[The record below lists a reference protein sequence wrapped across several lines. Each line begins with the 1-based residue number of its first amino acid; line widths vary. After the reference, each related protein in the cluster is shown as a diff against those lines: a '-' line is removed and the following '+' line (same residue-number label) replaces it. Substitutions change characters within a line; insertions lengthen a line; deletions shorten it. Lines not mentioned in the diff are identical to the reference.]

1 MKTGNDILENG
12 SIPPISYNREM
23 VKAISKNFQTPQRNL
38 NRLDQHDTFG
48 NLGFK
53 DNTKRD
59 PDFNAHYEFIMRK
72 QPGRELKNG
81 SILNLKSNF
90 KIDKNSERDHIN
102 KIRNKVNHTQLDYSN
117 MYFTV

>member
-72 QPGRELKNG
+72 QPGRELKKG

-90 KIDKNSERDHIN
+90 KIDNNSERDHIN